1 MNKPDFILLRFK
13 FFCPKAHLT
22 GESESIGGNA
32 DSESNTN
39 LNNTV
44 IHRYY
49 QAIER
54 GDVSN
59 MLSCVDDNI
68 EVTFLEDSR
77 NWSGKTTAQEK
88 FTAWLKSSNVVVKD
102 LKVTKMEDD
111 DQSNNMQC
119 FVASCDFGSGAREMR
134 YEVKRQEGRSLP
146 KGGDLITRI
155 EHLC

>member
-1 MNKPDFILLRFK
+1 MLRFK

-32 DSESNTN
+32 DSEANTD

-102 LKVTKMEDD
+102 LKVTKMEGD

-134 YEVKRQEGRSLP
+134 YEVKRQLSGSLP
-146 KGGDLITRI
+146 KLNCTVK
-155 EHLC
+155 

>member
-1 MNKPDFILLRFK
+1 MKSHFYS
-13 FFCPKAHLT
+13 KAHLT

-32 DSESNTN
+32 DSESSPDFID
-39 LNNTV
+39 TV

-88 FTAWLKSSNVVVKD
+88 FTAWLTSSNVVVKD
-102 LKVTKMEDD
+102 LKVNKMEGD
-111 DQSNNMQC
+111 DQSTDMQC
-119 FVASCDFGSGAREMR
+119 FVASCDFGSGVREMR
-134 YEVKRQEGRSLP
+134 YEVKRESGGSFP
-146 KGGDLITRI
+146 KGRGDLITRI
-155 EHLC
+155 DHLC